1 MHFDTN
7 LATFWENLLH
17 PYVDVLVMWEKQ
29 DIDAGMMGGEEQNC
43 LMKPLGDNSMKKEHC
58 KKVVQKI

>member
-1 MHFDTN
+1 MYFDTN

-29 DIDAGMMGGEEQNC
+29 DTDAGMRGEEQN
-43 LMKPLGDNSMKKEHC
+43 
-58 KKVVQKI
+58 